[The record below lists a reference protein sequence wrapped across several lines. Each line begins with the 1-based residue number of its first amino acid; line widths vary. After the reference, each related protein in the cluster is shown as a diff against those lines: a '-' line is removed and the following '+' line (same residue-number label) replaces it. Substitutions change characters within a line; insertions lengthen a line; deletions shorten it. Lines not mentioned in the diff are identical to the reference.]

1 MRAERSF
8 QKLFFSLRFSLGT
21 AFVSIAVLTSL
32 LLGLSTYISVRAF
45 IREGVRE
52 RLRDAASIAALQI
65 DVEQHQRLSQRADET
80 SAAYLN
86 LKRSLQDIRGRMKE
100 IRYIYTLRKDGT
112 GKIHFVTDAEE
123 SAENVSHIGDVA
135 DATPAMLAAFE
146 PPYQV
151 QVDSGFYTDKWG
163 TWLSSYAPFFTAGG
177 KLEGVLGMDMSA
189 KQITDYEQSYLTI
202 IILLALGVSLVV
214 AILGITFSRRI
225 SHPLLRLAAEM
236 SRIQNF
242 ELDHQP
248 RISSRVKEIA
258 NMAEALENMKNGLRS
273 FRKYVSADLV
283 AELFRLNKEATL
295 GAEKRT
301 LTVMFSDIADF
312 TSISEQIAPEI
323 LAGHLAV
330 YFEGVT
336 KIILQNRGTVDKY
349 IGDAVMSFWGA
360 PNPAVQHAELACRAA
375 LQCRHFLESLERE
388 SARKGEPVFRTRI
401 GINSGEMIVGNMG
414 FDERMNYTVI
424 GDNVN
429 LASRLE
435 GLNKIYGTQIIISEH
450 THSLVNGEFE
460 SRLLDIV
467 AVKGRSRGVAVYELI
482 SEKGKLDSGLK
493 RFLDLFDEGFAFY
506 LKKEWEEAVR
516 VFQETCRLNPSDTP
530 SQILLQRCRAYQ
542 RGDLPPEGWTG
553 VTRMND
559 K

>member
-1 MRAERSF
+1 MRTRRSF
-8 QKLFFSLRFSLGT
+8 QKLFVSLRFSLGT

-32 LLGLSTYISVRAF
+32 LLGLSTYLSVRAF
-45 IREGVRE
+45 IRDGIRE
-52 RLRDAASIAALQI
+52 RLRDAAGIAALQI
-65 DVEQHQRLSQRADET
+65 DAEQHQSLTQRSDEA

-86 LKRSLQDIRGRMKE
+86 QKQSLQNIRDRSEE
-100 IRYIYTLRKDGT
+100 IRFIYTLRKGGA
-112 GKIHFVTDAEE
+112 GKVHFIIDAEE
-123 SAENVSHIGDVA
+123 TAGNVSHIGDVA
-135 DATPAMLAAFE
+135 EATPAMLAAFE
-146 PPYQV
+146 PPYKV

-163 TWLSSYAPFFTAGG
+163 TWLSSYAPFFSASG
-177 KLEGVLGMDMSA
+177 KLEGVLGIDMSA
-189 KQITDYEQSYLTI
+189 KQVMDYEQSHLTI
-202 IILLALGVSLVV
+202 IILLSLGVSLAV
-214 AILGITFSRRI
+214 AVLGIAFSRRI
-225 SHPLLRLAAEM
+225 SRPLLHLASEM

-242 ELDHQP
+242 ELDHKP
-248 RISSRVKEIA
+248 RITSRVTEIA
-258 NMAEALENMKNGLRS
+258 KMAEALENMKNGLRS

-312 TSISEQIAPEI
+312 TAISEQFPPEI

-336 KIILQNRGTVDKY
+336 KIILRNRGTVDKY

-360 PNPAVQHAELACRAA
+360 PNPVVEHAESACRAA

-414 FDERMNYTVI
+414 FDERMDYTVI
-424 GDNVN
+424 GDHVN

-435 GLNKIYGTQIIISEH
+435 GLNKVYGTQILISEH
-450 THSLVNGEFE
+450 THSLVRGEFE
-460 SRLLDIV
+460 ARRLDIV
-467 AVKGRSRGVAVYELI
+467 AVKGRSRGVGVYELI

-493 RFLDLFDEGFAFY
+493 SFIDLFNEGFGYY
-506 LKKEWEEAVR
+506 LKNEWGEAVR
-516 VFQETCRLNPSDTP
+516 VFQETCRRNPLDTP
-530 SQILLQRCRAYQ
+530 SQILLQRCQAYQ
-542 RGDLPPEGWTG
+542 MGDLPPEGWAG